1 MTVLKRL
8 VPAMLLVLATAAVA
22 SASGG
27 EGGHVL
33 HEDMMTT
40 MFRVVNF
47 IIFIAIIWKFAGKTI
62 ANTFGGRRKNIETQL
77 AELEDRKQ
85 AAEKRLAEVEQSIAN
100 IATEREEI
108 VADFTKQGET
118 MKAAIIENAHAA
130 AARIKE
136 QAEMTAANERTAA
149 LKSIRA
155 EVAELVID
163 AAEKALAGKLSTEEH
178 NKLINDYLTKVVL
191 N

>member
-1 MTVLKRL
+1 
-8 VPAMLLVLATAAVA
+8 MLLVLASAAVA
-22 SASGG
+22 YAS
-27 EGGHVL
+27 EAGGHVL
-33 HEDMMTT
+33 HESMMTT
-40 MFRVVNF
+40 IFRVVNF

-62 ANTFGGRRKNIETQL
+62 ANLFGGRRKNIETQL

-85 AAEKRLAEVEQSIAN
+85 AAEKRLVEVEQSIAN
-100 IATEREEI
+100 IAAEREAI
-108 VADFTKQGET
+108 IADFTKQGET
-118 MKAAIIENAHAA
+118 MKAGIIDNAHAA
-130 AARIKE
+130 AKRIKE
-136 QAEMTAANERTAA
+136 QAEMTAANERNAA